1 MVLCAGAFG
10 CYAAQGSLP
19 GAQGQGY
26 DLNLSYSRTTLK
38 AVADAITQQVGIA
51 FSYET
56 ALAGY
61 PMENLEVS
69 EKGATIEAIL
79 AAVFTP
85 RGIDY
90 RVVDKVVVLTRS
102 TRPVPAASAA
112 AKSEVKGVVRDAAG
126 NPMIG
131 VTVTIKG
138 TLVGVSTGVDGGYA
152 IPADGNAT
160 LLFSYIGYR
169 PHEEVVGR
177 RTQIDVTMQ
186 EDELVMDEVVVVGYG
201 TLKKRNIVGAV
212 ENLSGDAVEN
222 RPNANI
228 TRSLQGQIP
237 GLNIVQVD
245 GKADHAG
252 EVTIRGVNNTFKA
265 RVSGGEK
272 TNKLGQGGGA
282 LVLID
287 GAEGDMGSVNPDD
300 IASISVLKDASS
312 AAVYGARGA
321 FGVILITTKDPEKG
335 KVRVSYNG
343 SVSLHRRTVIWED
356 NVVTDPVQWVDAFRE
371 SYLNSSP
378 TATVPSLFN
387 NYMPYSN
394 AWFEE
399 LKRRRADPT
408 MDNYDID
415 ANGNYNY
422 YGETNWLKEIYK
434 SVNYSTT
441 HAVSIQ
447 GGREGVSYYIS
458 GRYYNQDG
466 IYKVGE
472 ETYKKYNLRAK
483 GSIRIRPWLTLD
495 NNTSLMSSKYHQP
508 MVHYGQQ
515 VISRQIDMFAFPF
528 ALLKN
533 PDGTWTQTAAKTG
546 YAAFAE
552 GTSWQENNKLEV
564 ANTTTFNF
572 EFVPDVFKVSADV
585 TYKGSRWSRDR
596 MENLYTYY
604 TGVNV
609 SGQDNSYSSLENW
622 TYRSDYISTNIVGTV
637 TPKLGADH
645 DLNVVAG
652 WNLEDYDYRTQKTY
666 RQGNLYPS
674 KPSFTLMDGEY
685 YSTTSGGYTWGLV
698 GFFGRVNYA
707 YAGRYLAEVSARY
720 DGSSKF
726 PSSSQWGFFP
736 SASVGWRLSEEPW
749 LKPHVEGWLDNFKV
763 RASIGS
769 LGNANIDP
777 YQYLETMTAS
787 GSASIAKSSVIINGQ
802 NVPYTSVPS
811 LIPDDITWEKV
822 TTYNIGLDLDL
833 FHNRLSFTGDY
844 YRRNT
849 TDLYTVGP
857 NLPQVLG
864 SAAPYGNYAS
874 LKTKGWELSLSWRD
888 SFNLGGKPFSY
899 SIKGMLWDSRSWIT
913 DYYNETGDLTT
924 YYKGMEIG
932 EIWGFRTAGIYASNA
947 DALNGPAYN
956 FFKNGEMF
964 RAYAGDLRFVDVD
977 GDGIMTKGNRTLSN
991 HGDLEIIGNQSP
1003 RYQYSINMSLNWNG
1017 IGLSMLWQGV
1027 GKRDWYPW
1035 TESGF
1040 FWGKWNRAYNSLMKT
1055 QTGDNVV
1062 RIDKSTD
1069 NWRVTNMD
1077 KNPYWTRMVSLA
1089 ANRNDGPLTWENDHY
1104 LQDASYI
1111 RLKNITIDYT
1121 FPKHICKKLRLEGL
1135 KVYLSGE
1142 NLFTHSPM
1150 FKHTDMFD
1158 PEVITS
1164 GDSDFAASTTSGGYT
1179 WGLVGFFGR
1188 VNYAYAGRYL
1198 AEVSARYDGSSKF
1211 PSSSQ
1216 WGFFPSASVGWR
1228 LSEEP
1233 WLKPHVEGWLDNFK
1247 VRASIGS
1254 LGNANIDPYQYL
1266 ETMTAS
1272 GSASIAKS
1280 SVIINGQNV
1289 PYTSVPSLIPDDITW
1304 EKVTTYNIGLD
1315 LDLFHNRLSFT
1326 GDYYRRNT
1334 TDLYTVGPNLPQVL
1348 GSAAPYGNYASLKTK
1363 GWELSL
1369 SWRDSFNLGGKP
1381 FSYSIKGMLWDSR
1394 SWITDYY
1401 NETGDL
1407 TTYYK
1412 GMEIG
1417 EIWGFRT
1424 AGIYASNADALN
1436 GPAYNFFKNG
1446 EMFRAYAGDLRFV
1459 DVDGDGIMTK
1469 GNRTLSNHGDL
1480 EIIGNQ
1486 SPRYQYSINMSLN
1499 WNGIGLSMLW
1509 QGVGK
1514 RDWYPWTESGFF
1526 WGKWN
1531 RAYNSLMKTQTGDN
1545 VVRIDKSTDNWRV
1558 TNMDKNPYWTR
1569 MVSLAANRNDGP
1581 LTWENDH
1588 YLQDASYI
1596 RLKNITIDYTFPKHI
1611 CKKLRLEGLKVYL
1624 SGENLFTHSPMFKHT
1639 DMFDPEVITS
1649 GDSDF
1654 AASTT
1659 SGLNGTGNGYSYPML
1674 KTVTLGINVTF

>member
-609 SGQDNSYSSLENW
+609 SGQDNSFSSLENW

-1164 GDSDFAASTTSGGYT
+1164 GDSDFAASTTSGLNGV
-1179 WGLVGFFGR
+1179 GLGLRIAAVGGR
-1188 VNYAYAGRYL
+1188 VVFQVGLEDRFQRDAVAHGIHDHRPGASQRERHQQGRAQRAGRV
-1198 AEVSARYDGSSKF
+1198 ARQRFVRTVKASVDRSARRHAVGHH
-1211 PSSSQ
+1211 Q
-1216 WGFFPSASVGWR
+1216 LLERSAVLLG
-1228 LSEEP
+1228 
-1233 WLKPHVEGWLDNFK
+1233 V
-1247 VRASIGS
+1247 IGRV
-1254 LGNANIDPYQYL
+1254 AHRI
-1266 ETMTAS
+1266 
-1272 GSASIAKS
+1272 
-1280 SVIINGQNV
+1280 
-1289 PYTSVPSLIPDDITW
+1289 
-1304 EKVTTYNIGLD
+1304 
-1315 LDLFHNRLSFT
+1315 
-1326 GDYYRRNT
+1326 
-1334 TDLYTVGPNLPQVL
+1334 
-1348 GSAAPYGNYASLKTK
+1348 
-1363 GWELSL
+1363 
-1369 SWRDSFNLGGKP
+1369 
-1381 FSYSIKGMLWDSR
+1381 
-1394 SWITDYY
+1394 
-1401 NETGDL
+1401 
-1407 TTYYK
+1407 
-1412 GMEIG
+1412 
-1417 EIWGFRT
+1417 
-1424 AGIYASNADALN
+1424 
-1436 GPAYNFFKNG
+1436 
-1446 EMFRAYAGDLRFV
+1446 LRFV
-1459 DVDGDGIMTK
+1459 VTARLRAPDQTAAQLVGAHRRAAVPVQAG
-1469 GNRTLSNHGDL
+1469 RH
-1480 EIIGNQ
+1480 
-1486 SPRYQYSINMSLN
+1486 PRL
-1499 WNGIGLSMLW
+1499 GLSVTRDVFLGGVAGQFRFGHAVHGRDARELGLRVGCHHVVVVVERDRHA
-1509 QGVGK
+1509 QGVHPRNAERELG
-1514 RDWYPWTESGFF
+1514 RRGLGSRVGQYGEFAVGRQRIARI
-1526 WGKWN
+1526 G
-1531 RAYNSLMKTQTGDN
+1531 
-1545 VVRIDKSTDNWRV
+1545 VRR
-1558 TNMDKNPYWTR
+1558 TR
-1569 MVSLAANRNDGP
+1569 SREDHLAAAEIVVEAEHQVVLVHLCGIAEGRKVGYARPVNKQVGFVGQLPHLDLPCGEARILRPGA
-1581 LTWENDH
+1581 H
-1588 YLQDASYI
+1588 GHR
-1596 RLKNITIDYTFPKHI
+1596 RLPHV
-1611 CKKLRLEGLKVYL
+1611 G
-1624 SGENLFTHSPMFKHT
+1624 G
-1639 DMFDPEVITS
+1639 
-1649 GDSDF
+1649 
-1654 AASTT
+1654 
-1659 SGLNGTGNGYSYPML
+1659 
-1674 KTVTLGINVTF
+1674 

>member
-38 AVADAITQQVGIA
+38 AVADAITQQAGIA

-811 LIPDDITWEKV
+811 LIPDVEAT
-822 TTYNIGLDLDL
+822 
-833 FHNRLSFTGDY
+833 
-844 YRRNT
+844 
-849 TDLYTVGP
+849 
-857 NLPQVLG
+857 
-864 SAAPYGNYAS
+864 
-874 LKTKGWELSLSWRD
+874 
-888 SFNLGGKPFSY
+888 
-899 SIKGMLWDSRSWIT
+899 
-913 DYYNETGDLTT
+913 
-924 YYKGMEIG
+924 
-932 EIWGFRTAGIYASNA
+932 
-947 DALNGPAYN
+947 
-956 FFKNGEMF
+956 
-964 RAYAGDLRFVDVD
+964 VD
-977 GDGIMTKGNRTLSN
+977 GYKAKGTPVYGITLGDIVFDTPDLWSN
-991 HGDLEIIGNQSP
+991 MKE
-1003 RYQYSINMSLNWNG
+1003 
-1017 IGLSMLWQGV
+1017 SM
-1027 GKRDWYPW
+1027 
-1035 TESGF
+1035 
-1040 FWGKWNRAYNSLMKT
+1040 
-1055 QTGDNVV
+1055 
-1062 RIDKSTD
+1062 
-1069 NWRVTNMD
+1069 
-1077 KNPYWTRMVSLA
+1077 
-1089 ANRNDGPLTWENDHY
+1089 ANRNLPIFQTIGNHDHLQTETSDDNAAANFETQFGPRNYSFNRGDVHIVSMDNVLYEGKKKYKGGITDKQLEWLRQDLSHVDKDKLVIFCAHIPFRGGTSVTDESHENYDGVLD
-1104 LQDASYI
+1104 L
-1111 RLKNITIDYT
+1111 
-1121 FPKHICKKLRLEGL
+1121 
-1135 KVYLSGE
+1135 LSGFSE
-1142 NLFTHSPM
+1142 AHIMIGHTHYHQ
-1150 FKHTDMFD
+1150 KYIHKRNGKTIL
-1158 PEVITS
+1158 EHVH
-1164 GDSDFAASTTSGGYT
+1164 GAACGAWWT
-1179 WGLVGFFGR
+1179 
-1188 VNYAYAGRYL
+1188 
-1198 AEVSARYDGSSKF
+1198 
-1211 PSSSQ
+1211 
-1216 WGFFPSASVGWR
+1216 
-1228 LSEEP
+1228 
-1233 WLKPHVEGWLDNFK
+1233 
-1247 VRASIGS
+1247 
-1254 LGNANIDPYQYL
+1254 ANIC
-1266 ETMTAS
+1266 
-1272 GSASIAKS
+1272 
-1280 SVIINGQNV
+1280 
-1289 PYTSVPSLIPDDITW
+1289 
-1304 EKVTTYNIGLD
+1304 
-1315 LDLFHNRLSFT
+1315 
-1326 GDYYRRNT
+1326 
-1334 TDLYTVGPNLPQVL
+1334 
-1348 GSAAPYGNYASLKTK
+1348 
-1363 GWELSL
+1363 
-1369 SWRDSFNLGGKP
+1369 
-1381 FSYSIKGMLWDSR
+1381 
-1394 SWITDYY
+1394 
-1401 NETGDL
+1401 
-1407 TTYYK
+1407 
-1412 GMEIG
+1412 
-1417 EIWGFRT
+1417 
-1424 AGIYASNADALN
+1424 AD
-1436 GPAYNFFKNG
+1436 
-1446 EMFRAYAGDLRFV
+1446 
-1459 DVDGDGIMTK
+1459 
-1469 GNRTLSNHGDL
+1469 
-1480 EIIGNQ
+1480 
-1486 SPRYQYSINMSLN
+1486 
-1499 WNGIGLSMLW
+1499 
-1509 QGVGK
+1509 
-1514 RDWYPWTESGFF
+1514 
-1526 WGKWN
+1526 
-1531 RAYNSLMKTQTGDN
+1531 
-1545 VVRIDKSTDNWRV
+1545 
-1558 TNMDKNPYWTR
+1558 
-1569 MVSLAANRNDGP
+1569 
-1581 LTWENDH
+1581 
-1588 YLQDASYI
+1588 
-1596 RLKNITIDYTFPKHI
+1596 
-1611 CKKLRLEGLKVYL
+1611 
-1624 SGENLFTHSPMFKHT
+1624 
-1639 DMFDPEVITS
+1639 
-1649 GDSDF
+1649 
-1654 AASTT
+1654 
-1659 SGLNGTGNGYSYPML
+1659 GTPNGYSVYEISGNTIANQYYKSTNKEAGYQIRAYSATQVFGKSGSLTFGWAANAPAMNDAKCIVANVWNSDASGNWKVSL
-1674 KTVTLGINVTF
+1674 WQNGTKVCDMTRVKTYDYWAYAYHVLYYSKSVGTTWGKNLDHYYYGNLASGTPETADFEIVAEDGMGNTYRTSKLQTDFIGF

>member
-300 IASISVLKDASS
+300 IASISVLKD
-312 AAVYGARGA
+312 
-321 FGVILITTKDPEKG
+321 
-335 KVRVSYNG
+335 
-343 SVSLHRRTVIWED
+343 
-356 NVVTDPVQWVDAFRE
+356 
-371 SYLNSSP
+371 
-378 TATVPSLFN
+378 
-387 NYMPYSN
+387 
-394 AWFEE
+394 
-399 LKRRRADPT
+399 
-408 MDNYDID
+408 
-415 ANGNYNY
+415 
-422 YGETNWLKEIYK
+422 
-434 SVNYSTT
+434 
-441 HAVSIQ
+441 
-447 GGREGVSYYIS
+447 
-458 GRYYNQDG
+458 
-466 IYKVGE
+466 
-472 ETYKKYNLRAK
+472 
-483 GSIRIRPWLTLD
+483 
-495 NNTSLMSSKYHQP
+495 
-508 MVHYGQQ
+508 
-515 VISRQIDMFAFPF
+515 
-528 ALLKN
+528 
-533 PDGTWTQTAAKTG
+533 
-546 YAAFAE
+546 
-552 GTSWQENNKLEV
+552 
-564 ANTTTFNF
+564 
-572 EFVPDVFKVSADV
+572 
-585 TYKGSRWSRDR
+585 
-596 MENLYTYY
+596 
-604 TGVNV
+604 
-609 SGQDNSYSSLENW
+609 
-622 TYRSDYISTNIVGTV
+622 
-637 TPKLGADH
+637 
-645 DLNVVAG
+645 
-652 WNLEDYDYRTQKTY
+652 
-666 RQGNLYPS
+666 
-674 KPSFTLMDGEY
+674 GEY
-685 YSTTSGGYTWGLV
+685 Y
-698 GFFGRVNYA
+698 
-707 YAGRYLAEVSARY
+707 
-720 DGSSKF
+720 
-726 PSSSQWGFFP
+726 
-736 SASVGWRLSEEPW
+736 
-749 LKPHVEGWLDNFKV
+749 
-763 RASIGS
+763 
-769 LGNANIDP
+769 
-777 YQYLETMTAS
+777 
-787 GSASIAKSSVIINGQ
+787 
-802 NVPYTSVPS
+802 
-811 LIPDDITWEKV
+811 
-822 TTYNIGLDLDL
+822 
-833 FHNRLSFTGDY
+833 
-844 YRRNT
+844 
-849 TDLYTVGP
+849 
-857 NLPQVLG
+857 
-864 SAAPYGNYAS
+864 
-874 LKTKGWELSLSWRD
+874 
-888 SFNLGGKPFSY
+888 
-899 SIKGMLWDSRSWIT
+899 
-913 DYYNETGDLTT
+913 
-924 YYKGMEIG
+924 
-932 EIWGFRTAGIYASNA
+932 
-947 DALNGPAYN
+947 
-956 FFKNGEMF
+956 
-964 RAYAGDLRFVDVD
+964 
-977 GDGIMTKGNRTLSN
+977 
-991 HGDLEIIGNQSP
+991 
-1003 RYQYSINMSLNWNG
+1003 
-1017 IGLSMLWQGV
+1017 
-1027 GKRDWYPW
+1027 
-1035 TESGF
+1035 
-1040 FWGKWNRAYNSLMKT
+1040 
-1055 QTGDNVV
+1055 
-1062 RIDKSTD
+1062 
-1069 NWRVTNMD
+1069 
-1077 KNPYWTRMVSLA
+1077 
-1089 ANRNDGPLTWENDHY
+1089 
-1104 LQDASYI
+1104 
-1111 RLKNITIDYT
+1111 
-1121 FPKHICKKLRLEGL
+1121 
-1135 KVYLSGE
+1135 
-1142 NLFTHSPM
+1142 
-1150 FKHTDMFD
+1150 
-1158 PEVITS
+1158 
-1164 GDSDFAASTTSGGYT
+1164 STTSGGYT

>member
-483 GSIRIRPWLTLD
+483 GAIRIRPWLTLD

-609 SGQDNSYSSLENW
+609 SGQDNSFSSLENW

-685 YSTTSGGYTWGLV
+685 YSTTSGGYTW
-698 GFFGRVNYA
+698 
-707 YAGRYLAEVSARY
+707 AGRILRPRQLRLCRPLPGRSERPLRRVVEIPVQFAVGLLPLGIGWMAPLRRAVAQTARRRVAGQLQ
-720 DGSSKF
+720 GSRQHRF
-726 PSSSQWGFFP
+726 ARQCQHRPLPVPRDHDRFGQRLDRQV
-736 SASVGWRLSEEPW
+736 VGHHQRPE
-749 LKPHVEGWLDNFKV
+749 
-763 RASIGS
+763 
-769 LGNANIDP
+769 
-777 YQYLETMTAS
+777 
-787 GSASIAKSSVIINGQ
+787 
-802 NVPYTSVPS
+802 
-811 LIPDDITWEKV
+811 
-822 TTYNIGLDLDL
+822 
-833 FHNRLSFTGDY
+833 
-844 YRRNT
+844 
-849 TDLYTVGP
+849 
-857 NLPQVLG
+857 
-864 SAAPYGNYAS
+864 
-874 LKTKGWELSLSWRD
+874 
-888 SFNLGGKPFSY
+888 
-899 SIKGMLWDSRSWIT
+899 
-913 DYYNETGDLTT
+913 
-924 YYKGMEIG
+924 
-932 EIWGFRTAGIYASNA
+932 
-947 DALNGPAYN
+947 
-956 FFKNGEMF
+956 
-964 RAYAGDLRFVDVD
+964 
-977 GDGIMTKGNRTLSN
+977 RTL
-991 HGDLEIIGNQSP
+991 HVGAQPDP
-1003 RYQYSINMSLNWNG
+1003 RRHHLGKGHHLQHRPRPRPVPQPAFVHRRLLPPQYDRPLHRRPEPPAG
-1017 IGLSMLWQGV
+1017 TRKRRALRQLRQPQDQGMGAEPFVARLVQPGRQAVQLQHQGYAV
-1027 GKRDWYPW
+1027 GQPQ
-1035 TESGF
+1035 
-1040 FWGKWNRAYNSLMKT
+1040 L
-1055 QTGDNVV
+1055 
-1062 RIDKSTD
+1062 
-1069 NWRVTNMD
+1069 
-1077 KNPYWTRMVSLA
+1077 
-1089 ANRNDGPLTWENDHY
+1089 DH
-1104 LQDASYI
+1104 
-1111 RLKNITIDYT
+1111 RL
-1121 FPKHICKKLRLEGL
+1121 L
-1135 KVYLSGE
+1135 
-1142 NLFTHSPM
+1142 
-1150 FKHTDMFD
+1150 
-1158 PEVITS
+1158 
-1164 GDSDFAASTTSGGYT
+1164 
-1179 WGLVGFFGR
+1179 
-1188 VNYAYAGRYL
+1188 
-1198 AEVSARYDGSSKF
+1198 
-1211 PSSSQ
+1211 
-1216 WGFFPSASVGWR
+1216 
-1228 LSEEP
+1228 
-1233 WLKPHVEGWLDNFK
+1233 
-1247 VRASIGS
+1247 
-1254 LGNANIDPYQYL
+1254 
-1266 ETMTAS
+1266 
-1272 GSASIAKS
+1272 
-1280 SVIINGQNV
+1280 
-1289 PYTSVPSLIPDDITW
+1289 
-1304 EKVTTYNIGLD
+1304 
-1315 LDLFHNRLSFT
+1315 
-1326 GDYYRRNT
+1326 
-1334 TDLYTVGPNLPQVL
+1334 
-1348 GSAAPYGNYASLKTK
+1348 
-1363 GWELSL
+1363 
-1369 SWRDSFNLGGKP
+1369 
-1381 FSYSIKGMLWDSR
+1381 
-1394 SWITDYY
+1394 
-1401 NETGDL
+1401 
-1407 TTYYK
+1407 
-1412 GMEIG
+1412 
-1417 EIWGFRT
+1417 
-1424 AGIYASNADALN
+1424 
-1436 GPAYNFFKNG
+1436 
-1446 EMFRAYAGDLRFV
+1446 
-1459 DVDGDGIMTK
+1459 
-1469 GNRTLSNHGDL
+1469 
-1480 EIIGNQ
+1480 
-1486 SPRYQYSINMSLN
+1486 
-1499 WNGIGLSMLW
+1499 
-1509 QGVGK
+1509 
-1514 RDWYPWTESGFF
+1514 
-1526 WGKWN
+1526 
-1531 RAYNSLMKTQTGDN
+1531 
-1545 VVRIDKSTDNWRV
+1545 
-1558 TNMDKNPYWTR
+1558 
-1569 MVSLAANRNDGP
+1569 
-1581 LTWENDH
+1581 
-1588 YLQDASYI
+1588 
-1596 RLKNITIDYTFPKHI
+1596 
-1611 CKKLRLEGLKVYL
+1611 
-1624 SGENLFTHSPMFKHT
+1624 
-1639 DMFDPEVITS
+1639 
-1649 GDSDF
+1649 
-1654 AASTT
+1654 
-1659 SGLNGTGNGYSYPML
+1659 
-1674 KTVTLGINVTF
+1674 